1 MTLRSIG
8 SDEHDVLLNI
18 LGESLG
24 QFLDQPGTKNLISS
38 DAFDPD
44 GCFLAREKGSDVGCV
59 AVTSL
64 PRKNWLVIRYLAAKQ
79 ALSRVYAVENLLSR
93 ALQYVETKNPEFL
106 RATTPSMQ
114 PYVDVYKSFGFRPV
128 RRDFRITWDL
138 AGTSEKE
145 NKQVE
150 IRE

>member
-1 MTLRSIG
+1 MTQSKQPASRQRADRRQQSLSDMTLRSIR

-24 QFLDQPGTKNLISS
+24 QFLDRPGTKNLISS

-64 PRKNWLVIRYLAAKQ
+64 PRIDWLVIRYLDANHAMSGIGLIVK
-79 ALSRVYAVENLLSR
+79 
-93 ALQYVETKNPEFL
+93 F
-106 RATTPSMQ
+106 
-114 PYVDVYKSFGFRPV
+114 
-128 RRDFRITWDL
+128 
-138 AGTSEKE
+138 
-145 NKQVE
+145 
-150 IRE
+150 

>member
-38 DAFDPD
+38 DSFDPD

-64 PRKNWLVIRYLAAKQ
+64 PRKNWLVISYLDAKH
-79 ALSRVYAVENLLSR
+79 AMPRIDVVEKLIGRAVE
-93 ALQYVETKNPEFL
+93 
-106 RATTPSMQ
+106 
-114 PYVDVYKSFGFRPV
+114 YVDTKRREFWRP
-128 RRDFRITWDL
+128 
-138 AGTSEKE
+138 
-145 NKQVE
+145 
-150 IRE
+150 

>member
-44 GCFLAREKGSDVGCV
+44 GCFLATEKGSDVGCV

-64 PRKNWLVIRYLAAKQ
+64 PRKNWLVIRYLASKHAME
-79 ALSRVYAVENLLSR
+79 RIVVVVNLLGG
-93 ALQYVETKNPEFL
+93 
-106 RATTPSMQ
+106 TPQ
-114 PYVDVYKSFGFRPV
+114 RVVARGAAR
-128 RRDFRITWDL
+128 
-138 AGTSEKE
+138 
-145 NKQVE
+145 
-150 IRE
+150 

>member
-38 DAFDPD
+38 DAFDAD

-64 PRKNWLVIRYLAAKQ
+64 RGKHWLDISYLDAHDEIAKIDVVEQ
-79 ALSRVYAVENLLSR
+79 MMTSALEHVE
-93 ALQYVETKNPEFL
+93 
-106 RATTPSMQ
+106 
-114 PYVDVYKSFGFRPV
+114 
-128 RRDFRITWDL
+128 
-138 AGTSEKE
+138 
-145 NKQVE
+145 
-150 IRE
+150 